1 MDNQILKNYNLK
13 NITLKCK
20 SNYGIIYEV
29 ISEDYNKLIVK
40 INLDKKN
47 YHDSC
52 KYYTYFKNMKL
63 CKMYDNDDKN
73 NIQLLEYING
83 DNLFCISDFNKRIK
97 LGYDYFYNWSKKL
110 ITINNDKDISFERQ
124 VNVMIDSLKNMS
136 LSSKVIK
143 LVTEFEK
150 RAKHFFKTYN
160 NSYLL
165 HGDLHHY
172 NMLYDGKTVTAID
185 LSPRQASF
193 AIEIAKFIENELFNN
208 IDNIFQTLNTFL
220 LIYKFEIISCDEL
233 LEGLFIDSCYR
244 TFDTFIENKC
254 VSELEKGI
262 YMNYEILKFME
273 SRAWKWTIRNL
284 NK

>member
-1 MDNQILKNYNLK
+1 
-13 NITLKCK
+13 
-20 SNYGIIYEV
+20 
-29 ISEDYNKLIVK
+29 
-40 INLDKKN
+40 
-47 YHDSC
+47 
-52 KYYTYFKNMKL
+52 
-63 CKMYDNDDKN
+63 
-73 NIQLLEYING
+73 
-83 DNLFCISDFNKRIK
+83 
-97 LGYDYFYNWSKKL
+97 
-110 ITINNDKDISFERQ
+110 
-124 VNVMIDSLKNMS
+124 MIDSLKNMS

-273 SRAWKWTIRNL
+273 SRA
-284 NK
+284 

>member
-1 MDNQILKNYNLK
+1 MDKQILKDYNLK

-20 SNYGIIYEV
+20 SNYGIIYEA

-40 INLDKKN
+40 INFDKKN

-63 CKMYDNDDKN
+63 CKMYENDDKN

-97 LGYDYFYNWSKKL
+97 IGYDYFYNWSTKI
-110 ITINNDKDISFERQ
+110 ITINNDNDISFENQ
-124 VNVMIDSLKNMS
+124 VNVMIDNLKNMS

-150 RAKHFFKTYN
+150 KAKHFFQTYN

-193 AIEIAKFIENELFNN
+193 AIEIAKFIENELYNN
-208 IDNIFQTLNTFL
+208 IGNIFQILNTFL

-244 TFDTFIENKC
+244 TFDTFIENKD

-273 SRAWKWTIRNL
+273 SRA
-284 NK
+284 

>member
-143 LVTEFEK
+143 LVTELEK

-208 IDNIFQTLNTFL
+208 IDNIFQILNTFL
-220 LIYKFEIISCDEL
+220 LIYKFEIINCDEL

-273 SRAWKWTIRNL
+273 SRA
-284 NK
+284 